1 MTETLVG
8 MDAQVPGPEPG
19 DVELSAAR
27 ELVRQA
33 QAAGLSLTGPDG
45 LLKQLTKSVI
55 EAALDEEMSAHLG
68 YDKHAVEGRNRGNS
82 RNGTR
87 AKTVLSDAAGE
98 VGIEVPRDRTARSLR
113 RSWRSG
119 NGGCPAWTRW
129 CCRCTPRG

>member
-19 DVELSAAR
+19 DAELSAAR

-55 EAALDEEMSAHLG
+55 EAALDEEMSLVSVGPHRRWW
-68 YDKHAVEGRNRGNS
+68 DRDVDRPSSTGR
-82 RNGTR
+82 TR
-87 AKTVLSDAAGE
+87 
-98 VGIEVPRDRTARSLR
+98 
-113 RSWRSG
+113 
-119 NGGCPAWTRW
+119 
-129 CCRCTPRG
+129 